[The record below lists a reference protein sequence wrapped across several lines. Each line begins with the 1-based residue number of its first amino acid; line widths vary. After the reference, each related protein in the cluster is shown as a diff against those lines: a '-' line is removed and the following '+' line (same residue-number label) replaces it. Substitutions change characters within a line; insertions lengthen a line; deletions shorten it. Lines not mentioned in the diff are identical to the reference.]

1 MSEISQR
8 VDLNTCTYSEPC
20 KAVAEASESI
30 SFIPHCKNRCPWE
43 NDIVK
48 KARRDPVEAKRRS
61 RSQPSP
67 AHTEMTLSA
76 AYDSEQVKYYEALI
90 TEVENACIEGQH
102 SKTWRVIADI
112 SGKKRKQSHGVSA
125 DTQEELTKIWETH
138 FWKLLSPEIPSCE
151 VLSNDPVV
159 PPEVLFQ
166 TDPLAKKS

>member
-1 MSEISQR
+1 
-8 VDLNTCTYSEPC
+8 
-20 KAVAEASESI
+20 
-30 SFIPHCKNRCPWE
+30 
-43 NDIVK
+43 
-48 KARRDPVEAKRRS
+48 
-61 RSQPSP
+61 
-67 AHTEMTLSA
+67 MTLSA
-76 AYDSEQVKYYEALI
+76 AYDSEQVKYYEVLI

-166 TDPLAKKS
+166 TDPLTKKS